1 MSHPYLYH
9 DPMSSTVA
17 AIEGDLH
24 PPAQLNV
31 ACEMHCSRLLRIA
44 EAERRIAEANPEAFA
59 TAARSLR
66 LPWVLA
72 GEARVEEEEALV

>member
-1 MSHPYLYH
+1 MSRPYLYH

-31 ACEMHCSRLLRIA
+31 AREMHCSRLLRVA
-44 EAERRIAEANPEAFA
+44 EAERRVAEANPEALA
-59 TAARSLR
+59 TAAKSLL
-66 LPWVLA
+66 LPWVLV
-72 GEARVEEEEALV
+72 GEAKQGGEETWE